1 MPAAAH
7 SPAPDTPP
15 RRKERA
21 PAPLREPV
29 IAAAVT
35 ATIVFAI
42 TAAAVVFVRGH
53 LIDSARESFDAQAS
67 HVTTDLRRELQLCTE
82 VMRGA
87 SGFVAAQQATPRV
100 PLTADGWDRYVAH
113 LALEDTPPCVRTLG
127 FAQVTS
133 REASADAADIAPA
146 EIAAMWPRRADG
158 AAELRIGLQPETR
171 NALRHAADTGQIA
184 LVVHS
189 PARPEESDATDSLRR
204 TRVDMY
210 VPVYRNAPVP
220 VAPAEKRAALAGFV
234 FAQLDAEYLFASVAA
249 RSPRLDMRVMAGTP
263 AVALYPPATTLADLP
278 ESFVSPAARFRRTD
292 MLRFG
297 GQLFRL
303 GYGTNDPLLTESADL
318 SSGAFL
324 AAGFLAALV
333 AGAAAFGFARRRD
346 ETLAEAGVARSLSS
360 LNEARMMAIIRA
372 SSEAIITIDEAQR
385 IVIFNPMAEQV
396 FRCSAM
402 DAIGGPLER
411 FIPERYRKT
420 HQKHV
425 DQFGATGVTER
436 QMGQQRV
443 LTGLRANGE
452 EFPMEA
458 SISQI
463 ADGDGRR
470 KFYTVMMRD
479 VTERVKAENELKA
492 SREDLRELSA
502 NLQNVREEEK
512 TRIARELH
520 DDLGQQLT
528 ALKMDLSSVQQV
540 LQSSDAVPAGVTT
553 QLQSMRRLIDVT
565 VGSVRRI
572 AADLRPVML
581 DDLGLLPAIEWL
593 LNDFTTRYGIEVER
607 QIELSDVLFSRN
619 GATTIFR
626 IVQEAL
632 TNVVRHAQASHVSI
646 GLAVASDTC
655 RLRIADDGRGATL
668 EGTEAR
674 GEKTFGLLG
683 IRERAHIL
691 GGSVSIETVAKGGF
705 TITVVLPLVGIQQ
718 EEALP

>member
-21 PAPLREPV
+21 PAPLREPF

-35 ATIVFAI
+35 AIIVFAI
-42 TAAAVVFVRGH
+42 TAAAVVFVRGR
-53 LIDSARESFDAQAS
+53 LIDSARDSFDARAS

-87 SGFVAAQQATPRV
+87 SGFVAAQQATPHV

-127 FAQVTS
+127 YAQVTTRGATS
-133 REASADAADIAPA
+133 DTADIAPA
-146 EIAAMWPRRADG
+146 EIAAIWPRRADG
-158 AAELRIGLQPETR
+158 AAELRIGMQPETR
-171 NALRHAADTGQIA
+171 NTLRHAADTGQIA

-220 VAPAEKRAALAGFV
+220 IAPAEKRAALAGFV
-234 FAQLDAEYLFASVAA
+234 FAQLDVEYLFASVAA

-263 AVALYPPATTLADLP
+263 AVALYPPAATLADLP
-278 ESFVSPAARFRRTD
+278 DSFVSPPARFRRTD

-303 GYGTNDPLLTESADL
+303 GYGTNDPLLTESANL
-318 SSGAFL
+318 SNGVFL

-346 ETLAEAGVARSLSS
+346 ETLAEAGMARSLSS

-396 FRCSAM
+396 FGCSAM

-492 SREDLRELSA
+492 SREELRELSA

-540 LQSSDAVPAGVTT
+540 LQSTDTVPAGVTM

-593 LNDFTTRYGIEVER
+593 LHDFTTRYGIEVER

-646 GLAVASDTC
+646 ELVVVGDTC
-655 RLRIADDGRGATL
+655 RLRITDDGRGATP
-668 EGTEAR
+668 EVAEAR

-691 GGSVSIETVAKGGF
+691 GGSVSIETAAKHGF
-705 TITVVLPLVGIQQ
+705 TITVVLPMVGIQQ